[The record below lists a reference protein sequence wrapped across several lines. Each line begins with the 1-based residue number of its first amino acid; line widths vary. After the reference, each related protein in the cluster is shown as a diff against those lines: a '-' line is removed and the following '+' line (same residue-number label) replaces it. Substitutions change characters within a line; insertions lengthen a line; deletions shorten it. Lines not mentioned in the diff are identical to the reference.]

1 MYTLYSPRLKKM
13 IPLLCFVE
21 IWCNICFMISSI
33 NQHMKI
39 AVFLL
44 TIFISTVSWA
54 QFDNPSNETVKFE
67 QIEEVV
73 PDNTALNIPATSVP
87 GLIVDKP
94 KYELKNDRGLG
105 EEDPKPI
112 GINTDDGFLTVKTDM
127 TPKSFLK
134 DKEATDEYDRDQA
147 LGQLSTKGSYVNV
160 VYRDHQ
166 SVDGDRI
173 RVYVNDD
180 IVQSDIS
187 LDSSFKGFN
196 LNLVPGR
203 NAIDFQALNQGDSG
217 PNTAELHVYDD
228 KGILISKNEWNLLTG
243 RKATILVIKE

>member
-1 MYTLYSPRLKKM
+1 MRTL
-13 IPLLCFVE
+13 F
-21 IWCNICFMISSI
+21 
-33 NQHMKI
+33 
-39 AVFLL
+39 FLFL
-44 TIFISTVSWA
+44 TFTSLSVWA
-54 QFDNPSNETVKFE
+54 QFDNPSNDTVKFE
-67 QIEEVV
+67 QIDEAV
-73 PDNTALNIPATSVP
+73 PDNNALNIPASTVP
-87 GLIVDKP
+87 GLSIDKP

-105 EEDPKPI
+105 QDDPKPVS
-112 GINTDDGFLTVKTDM
+112 INTDDGFLTVKTDM
-127 TPKSFLK
+127 TPKAFLK
-134 DKEATDEYDRDQA
+134 DKEATDEFDRDQA
-147 LGQLSTKGSYVNV
+147 LGQLSTSGSYVNV

>member
-1 MYTLYSPRLKKM
+1 
-13 IPLLCFVE
+13 
-21 IWCNICFMISSI
+21 
-33 NQHMKI
+33 MKLR
-39 AVFLL
+39 FLFL
-44 TIFISTVSWA
+44 ALVVSTMSWG
-54 QFDNPSNETVKFE
+54 QFDNPSNTTLKFE
-67 QIEEVV
+67 PIEEAV
-73 PDNTALNIPATSVP
+73 PDKNALNIPATSVQ
-87 GLIVDKP
+87 GLSVDKP

-105 EEDPKPI
+105 QDDPKPVT
-112 GINTDDGFLTVKTDM
+112 INTDDGFLTVKTDM
-127 TPKSFLK
+127 TPKAFLK
-134 DKEATDEYDRDQA
+134 DKEATDEFDRDQA

-160 VYRDHQ
+160 IYRDHQ